1 MTKIGVTVQHQAKG
15 FMVAIMKG
23 LMMGVAAVRDQQAA
37 EKKRD
42 GLGDDVNGDAEVVGC
57 AGEQPAD
64 VALRAEPQSPPVG
77 ETGGEG
83 LTGEPSG
90 AAVTRRET
98 RRFVEEGP
106 GICDPEHLWMGKADG
121 VSIRRAQRGEQ
132 SRELTVTGCVDAL
145 EEPPVSSGREH
156 QVLVVG
162 QTVWPSAADDA
173 HGQVL
178 IDHDH

>member
-121 VSIRRAQRGEQ
+121 VSIRLSTFAL
-132 SRELTVTGCVDAL
+132 SRSPTFKKSTTGPRPFFLLHRTSVRPLTPADELRDL
-145 EEPPVSSGREH
+145 SG
-156 QVLVVG
+156 QMVG
-162 QTVWPSAADDA
+162 
-173 HGQVL
+173 
-178 IDHDH
+178 

>member
-1 MTKIGVTVQHQAKG
+1 MLKYQAKG

-90 AAVTRRET
+90 AAVTGSET
-98 RRFVEEGP
+98 RRLVEEGP

-121 VSIRRAQRGEQ
+121 VSIRRTQRGEQ

-162 QTVWPSAADDA
+162 QTVWPPTADDA

>member
-1 MTKIGVTVQHQAKG
+1 
-15 FMVAIMKG
+15 MVPIMKG
-23 LMMGVAAVRDQQAA
+23 LMMGVGAPRDRQAA

-42 GLGDDVNGDAEVVGC
+42 GLGDDVDGDAEVVGC
-57 AGEQPAD
+57 AGQQPAD
-64 VALRAEPQSPPVG
+64 VAFGAEPQSPPVG
-77 ETGGEG
+77 QTGGEG

-90 AAVTRRET
+90 AAVTGSET
-98 RRFVEEGP
+98 RRLVEEGP

-162 QTVWPSAADDA
+162 QTVWPPTADDA

>member
-1 MTKIGVTVQHQAKG
+1 LKYQAKGFMVAIMKGLMMVGEWSDIGSRWLWRTARDQDRCDGATPGQG

-106 GICDPEHLWMGKADG
+106 GICDPSTSGWGKRM
-121 VSIRRAQRGEQ
+121 VSRSVVLNVA
-132 SRELTVTGCVDAL
+132 
-145 EEPPVSSGREH
+145 SSSE
-156 QVLVVG
+156 
-162 QTVWPSAADDA
+162 S
-173 HGQVL
+173 
-178 IDHDH
+178 